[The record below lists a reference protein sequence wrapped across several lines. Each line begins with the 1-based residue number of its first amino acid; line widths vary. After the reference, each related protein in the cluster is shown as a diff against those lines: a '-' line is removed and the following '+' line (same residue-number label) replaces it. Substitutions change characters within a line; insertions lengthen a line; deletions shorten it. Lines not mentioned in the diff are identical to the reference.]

1 MPVSV
6 TYTLSFEEYD
16 RLKQAAVTLAC
27 IADVIREGI
36 DTGRQVTRLLPVIDR
51 DAQAALSVAVRPS
64 CSALPTTN
72 RNAA

>member
-1 MPVSV
+1 MDV

-16 RLKQAAVTLAC
+16 RLKQAAATLAGV
-27 IADVIREGI
+27 ADVIREGL

-51 DAQAALSVAVRPS
+51 DAKAALSVAAKPS

-72 RNAA
+72 RNPA